1 MSTLGKYTVYDLKH
15 RLIKLKCCFADK
27 TAKLVDKQKYGK
39 TKAKHMFSRIS
50 YTLNPVNK
58 AAVWNGV
65 LEAHS
70 MWAFPEEGSVKKNL
84 EDMYKDHGRFK
95 KRAKELQRWV
105 CKEFTEDKMYKK
117 YIDIINSDEDLDI
130 VIV

>member
-1 MSTLGKYTVYDLKH
+1 MPLFESAYYGLPVIATDWSGHLDFLYKPV
-15 RLIKLKCCFADK
+15 
-27 TAKLVDKQKYGK
+27 KQKNGK

-58 AAVWNGV
+58 EAVWNGV